1 MEATIEIRRLEPGD
15 AQAVMA
21 IQTQCPELAQWKRQD
36 YEDLSQHEIT
46 GWVASRQ
53 SGQSKLEVSAATPI
67 EGFLVARQASGEIEI
82 LNLAVVPNARR
93 QGVGRR
99 LLETSLRW
107 AKENGASQAFLEV
120 RVSNNAA
127 IEFYRLQGFRQAG
140 RRKNYYQ
147 SPIEDALQLS
157 TRIT

>member
-1 MEATIEIRRLEPGD
+1 MEAPITIRRLDPDD
-15 AQAVMA
+15 AEAVVAVQA
-21 IQTQCPELAQWKRQD
+21 QCPELAQWTRQD
-36 YEDLSQHEIT
+36 YKHLSQHEMT
-46 GWVASRQ
+46 GWVASKQR
-53 SGQSKLEVSAATPI
+53 SQSKAEASAAIAI

-82 LNLAVVPNARR
+82 LNLAVLPEARR
-93 QGVGRR
+93 QGIGKR

-120 RVSNNAA
+120 RASNDAA
-127 IEFYRLQGFRQAG
+127 IKFYEGQGFHQAG

-147 SPIEDALQLS
+147 SPTEDALQLS